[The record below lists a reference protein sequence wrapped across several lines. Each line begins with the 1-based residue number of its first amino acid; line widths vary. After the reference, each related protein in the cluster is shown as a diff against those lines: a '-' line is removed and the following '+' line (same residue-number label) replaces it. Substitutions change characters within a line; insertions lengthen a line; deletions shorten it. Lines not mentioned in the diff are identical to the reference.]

1 VLHGAEAFQADG
13 PGTIRQTLVMAPLSD
28 DPEIVFRLAKLDQVD
43 DVLGVLN
50 EAAAWLQDH
59 GIAQWP
65 ARFEPSWI
73 EEAILQGETWLVEV
87 DGAMG
92 GTVTVDWSDPV
103 WSDVCGDAAYIHR
116 MAVRR
121 RCRGLG
127 SVILARAAEMA
138 REHSRAALRLD
149 CVASNVRLRAY
160 YETAGFI
167 YRGDVT
173 VGGAP
178 GQRLDIGPV
187 TVVSRYEMPVG
198 TSRQR

>member
-1 VLHGAEAFQADG
+1 
-13 PGTIRQTLVMAPLSD
+13 
-28 DPEIVFRLAKLDQVD
+28 
-43 DVLGVLN
+43 VLN
-50 EAAAWLQDH
+50 EAAAWLQDQ
-59 GIAQWP
+59 GITQWP
-65 ARFEPSWI
+65 ARFESSWI

-87 DGAMG
+87 EGAIG

-103 WSDVCGDAAYIHR
+103 WSDACGDAAYIHR

-127 SVILARAAEMA
+127 SVILAWAAEMV
-138 REHSRAALRLD
+138 RQHNCVALRLD
-149 CVASNVRLRAY
+149 CVAANDRLRAY

-178 GQRLDIGPV
+178 GQRLNTGPV
-187 TVVSRYEMPVG
+187 TVVSRYEMPLYTADAYG
-198 TSRQR
+198 GRPPGPLRFAGEDCQCPR